1 MKHVGK
7 EELERKFLWFR
18 RWSWIMLAMGV
29 IAMASGLVRFI
40 LLPASVTFSLTYRQP
55 ILQNGTFH
63 IILGLLLIGIGLYR
77 LLNAKKEFEIR
88 MEEGRDIDSGS
99 TRKGRN
105 R

>member
-1 MKHVGK
+1 MKYVSK

-29 IAMASGLVRFI
+29 IAMAAGLVRFI
-40 LLPASVTFSLTYRQP
+40 FLPASVTFNLKYRQP
-55 ILQNGTFH
+55 VLQNGTFH
-63 IILGLLLIGIGLYR
+63 IILGLLFIGIGLYR